1 MSMLDIKRYPEE
13 VLKKK
18 AIALDKVDENDRD
31 LQRLIDNMI
40 ETMYAAAGVGLAAPQ
55 VGVGKRLIV
64 IDIGDREDGGALI
77 VLVNPEI
84 VLAEGLVE
92 SEEGCLSVPQYIANL
107 KRAERVVV
115 RGLDRDGK
123 LVEINADGLLAR
135 ALQHEIDHLDGV
147 LILDRISAIKREF
160 YKKRYLKSLKES
172 QVKAES

>member
-1 MSMLDIKRYPEE
+1 MSVLDIKKYPEE

-18 AIALDKVDENDRD
+18 ALAVNKVDKNDRD
-31 LQRLIDNMI
+31 LQLLIDNMI
-40 ETMYAAAGVGLAAPQ
+40 ETMYTAAGIGLAAPQ

-64 IDIGDREDGGALI
+64 IDIGDREEGGALI

-84 VLAEGLVE
+84 ILAEGLVE

-107 KRAERVVV
+107 KRAESVVV
-115 RGLDRDGK
+115 RGLDREGRA
-123 LVEINADGLLAR
+123 VEIKADGLLAR

-172 QVKAES
+172 DVKA

>member
-1 MSMLDIKRYPEE
+1 MSLLDIKKYPEE
-13 VLKKK
+13 VLREK
-18 AIALDKVDENDRD
+18 ALAVDKVDKEDRN
-31 LQRLIDNMI
+31 LQRLIDDMI
-40 ETMYAAAGVGLAAPQ
+40 ETMYAAAGIGLAAPQ

-64 IDIGDREDGGALI
+64 IDIGDREEGRGLI

-84 VLAEGLVE
+84 MLAEGLVE
-92 SEEGCLSVPQYIANL
+92 SEEGCLSVPQYIANF

-123 LVEINADGLLAR
+123 PVEIEADGLLAR

-160 YKKRYLKSLKES
+160 YNKRYLKSLKES
-172 QVKAES
+172 KVKA